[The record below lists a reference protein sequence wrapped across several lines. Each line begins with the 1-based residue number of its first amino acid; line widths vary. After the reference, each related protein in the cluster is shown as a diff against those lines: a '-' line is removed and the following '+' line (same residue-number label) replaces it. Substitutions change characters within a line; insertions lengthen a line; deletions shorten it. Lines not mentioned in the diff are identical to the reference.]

1 MDTKQEKYVYLGFKS
16 ISNPF
21 REKFIKYP
29 NLEKKKTLFLILEY
43 PKHLLVTT
51 VKIWTYR
58 ERDFS
63 FCWLKHT
70 FIPQGNSLN
79 RKTFKRQPSHL

>member
-1 MDTKQEKYVYLGFKS
+1 MKAMDTKQEKYVYLGFKS

-29 NLEKKKTLFLILEY
+29 NLEKKTLFLILEY

-51 VKIWTYR
+51 VKI
-58 ERDFS
+58 
-63 FCWLKHT
+63 
-70 FIPQGNSLN
+70 
-79 RKTFKRQPSHL
+79 

>member
-29 NLEKKKTLFLILEY
+29 NLEKKTNPVSNFR
-43 PKHLLVTT
+43 V
-51 VKIWTYR
+51 
-58 ERDFS
+58 S
-63 FCWLKHT
+63 
-70 FIPQGNSLN
+70 
-79 RKTFKRQPSHL
+79 

>member
-29 NLEKKKTLFLILEY
+29 NLEKKNPVSNFR
-43 PKHLLVTT
+43 V
-51 VKIWTYR
+51 
-58 ERDFS
+58 S
-63 FCWLKHT
+63 
-70 FIPQGNSLN
+70 
-79 RKTFKRQPSHL
+79 

>member
-1 MDTKQEKYVYLGFKS
+1 MNTKQEKYVYLGFKS

-51 VKIWTYR
+51 VKI
-58 ERDFS
+58 
-63 FCWLKHT
+63 
-70 FIPQGNSLN
+70 
-79 RKTFKRQPSHL
+79 